1 MPNDTQMDVL
11 MRRFAK
17 GARKATVRAE
27 HLDAD
32 ELNAFAEGSLP
43 AATRANY
50 VSHLADCDDCRTI
63 ASQLVVASG
72 APLIAEL
79 PATESVA
86 GPSWWQRFSAF
97 LSPAALRYAASALV
111 LIAVVGVTYVVW
123 RRNLQDRNSSLIARN
138 EPAQTQVTAQSSP
151 SEFASPV
158 VTSEPA
164 AGEATKN
171 VQPTPSSNLDKKG
184 YESPVFETPPAPK
197 PAKDGVEAEAP
208 ATLADRAMKAPRAG
222 ASPSYAPPP
231 PGEYRVDT
239 RPREQ
244 QAQVAQAQVQQQ
256 QNIGNVH
263 GGPRRNE
270 TVERYK
276 VLKDREGTADVARAR
291 DEDRSSRQASQ
302 PASTENK
309 KEQLPINSR
318 ELGGL
323 STLGGPRKEAA
334 KTAPGKSDR
343 TEESEPAE
351 PISVGGRKFRRVG
364 NVWVDLKFKSS
375 MTVITVNRGSDTFA
389 GLDSKIRSIAQQLS
403 GEVLVVW
410 KGKAYRIR

>member
-17 GARKATVRAE
+17 GARQTTVPTE

-50 VSHLADCDDCRTI
+50 ISHLADCDDCRTI

-72 APLIAEL
+72 APAIGEV
-79 PATESVA
+79 PATESLA

-97 LSPAALRYAASALV
+97 LSPPALRYAASALV

-123 RRNLQDRNSSLIARN
+123 RRNVQNPNSSLIARN
-138 EPAQTQVTAQSSP
+138 EPAQTQATAQSSP
-151 SEFASPV
+151 ASESAAPIV
-158 VTSEPA
+158 NSESTA
-164 AGEATKN
+164 REATAN

-184 YESPVFETPPAPK
+184 YESPVLETPSAPK
-197 PAKDGVEAEAP
+197 PAKDGAVAEAP
-208 ATLADRAMKAPRAG
+208 VTLADRAMKAPRAE
-222 ASPSYAPPP
+222 ASPSYAPSP

-239 RPREQ
+239 RQREQ

-256 QNIGNVH
+256 NVGNVH

-276 VLKDREGTADVARAR
+276 VSRDREGTADVARAR
-291 DEDRSSRQASQ
+291 DEDRSSTQANQ
-302 PASTENK
+302 PAARENK
-309 KEQLPINSR
+309 QEQMPINNR
-318 ELGGL
+318 QLGQV

-334 KTAPGKSDR
+334 KTAPRKSDQ
-343 TEESEPAE
+343 TEESEPGE

-375 MTVITVNRGSDTFA
+375 MTVTTVSRRSDTFEE
-389 GLDSKIRSIAQQLS
+389 LDSKIRSIAQQLS